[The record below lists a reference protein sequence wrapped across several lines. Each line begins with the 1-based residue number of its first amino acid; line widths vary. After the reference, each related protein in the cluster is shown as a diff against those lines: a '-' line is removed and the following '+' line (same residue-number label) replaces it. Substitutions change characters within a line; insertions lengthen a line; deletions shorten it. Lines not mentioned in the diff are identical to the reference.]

1 MTSVVPGI
9 YKQGKLELLEE
20 PVGLREGRVR
30 VVLIDEEPPTPVA
43 HYLTFG
49 KYRAGRLS
57 TLEDFQSAQWSVEAA
72 TITRPGRSAGAW

>member
-30 VVLIDEEPPTPVA
+30 VVLIDEEPPKPVA

-57 TLEDFQSAQWSVEAA
+57 TLEDFQGTQWKGEAEFEE
-72 TITRPGRSAGAW
+72 RHGQ

>member
-57 TLEDFQSAQWSVEAA
+57 TLEDFQSAQWRGEAEFEE
-72 TITRPGRSAGAW
+72 RHGQ